1 MNTAL
6 RKRGAFLLLC
16 GVMVARLTLDQ
27 VVAVR
32 ARPRQR
38 LTLLTK
44 NKIIMEKTNVQR
56 DMDAQE
62 VKRIWQQIALGAVV
76 VLIGLLVMGLGEMV
90 CHWIEGF

>member
-1 MNTAL
+1 MS
-6 RKRGAFLLLC
+6 
-16 GVMVARLTLDQ
+16 
-27 VVAVR
+27 AVR
-32 ARPRQR
+32 VRPRQQ

-90 CHWIEGF
+90 CRWIEGF

>member
-32 ARPRQR
+32 VRPRQR

-90 CHWIEGF
+90 CRWIEGF

>member
-32 ARPRQR
+32 VRPRQQI
-38 LTLLTK
+38 TLLTK

-90 CHWIEGF
+90 CRWIEGF